1 MQIDRKSRR
10 IAVEIP
16 VTLTTVLDSFDAV
29 IVDLSTQGAQIA
41 GCALGPGTRFHIEYM
56 GQTIF
61 ALCRWSE
68 VDRVGAQFSY
78 PLVDGPLH
86 DCLVA
91 ARGPRHETETKPTIS
106 QPALVQQTRPVLRSF
121 GRAQMGFGRRTG

>member
-1 MQIDRKSRR
+1 M
-10 IAVEIP
+10 
-16 VTLTTVLDSFDAV
+16 TLTTVLDSLEAV

-41 GCALGPGTRFHIEYM
+41 GCALSPGTRFHIEYM
-56 GQTIF
+56 GQTIY
-61 ALCRWSE
+61 ALCRWAE

-91 ARGPRHETETKPTIS
+91 ARGPR
-106 QPALVQQTRPVLRSF
+106 QPMPDAVPAMPQAALMQPMRPAIRAF
-121 GRAQMGFGRRTG
+121 GRAQASFGRRTG